1 MRSAYDEAR
10 LFGGYLE
17 RVFDKEIYE
26 TASKISDD
34 NDRFDNGKIFGMMI
48 GLNRAKEI
56 IATETNFEM
65 AKLINDKR
73 EFENMIKK
81 LKETDNGSNIL

>member
-1 MRSAYDEAR
+1 MRSAYDEAQS
-10 LFGGYLE
+10 FGGYLE
-17 RVFDKEIYE
+17 RKLEQEIYE

-56 IATETNFEM
+56 IASETNSEM

-73 EFENMIKK
+73 EYDNIIEK
-81 LKETDNGSNIL
+81 LKEKE

>member
-1 MRSAYDEAR
+1 MRSAYDEAQS
-10 LFGGYLE
+10 FGGYLE
-17 RVFDKEIYE
+17 RVFDREIYE

-34 NDRFDNGKIFGMMI
+34 NDKFDNGKIFGMMI

-56 IATETNFEM
+56 IASETNFEM

-73 EFENMIKK
+73 EYDNMIEK
-81 LKETDNGSNIL
+81 LKEIDDGSNIL

>member
-1 MRSAYDEAR
+1 MRSAYDEAQS
-10 LFGGYLE
+10 FGGYLE
-17 RVFDKEIYE
+17 RKLEQEIYE

-34 NDRFDNGKIFGMMI
+34 NDRFDNGKIFGMII

-56 IATETNFEM
+56 IASETNSEM

-73 EFENMIKK
+73 EYDNIIEK
-81 LKETDNGSNIL
+81 LKEYQ

>member
-1 MRSAYDEAR
+1 MRRNNMRSAYDEAQS
-10 LFGGYLE
+10 FGGYLE
-17 RVFDKEIYE
+17 RKLEQEIYE

-34 NDRFDNGKIFGMMI
+34 NDRFDNGKIFGMII

-56 IATETNFEM
+56 IASETNSEM

-73 EFENMIKK
+73 EYDNIIEK
-81 LKETDNGSNIL
+81 LKEYQ

>member
-1 MRSAYDEAR
+1 MRSSYDEAR
-10 LFGGYLE
+10 LFGDYLE
-17 RVFDKEIYE
+17 RAFDQEIYK
-26 TASKISDD
+26 TASKISDN
-34 NDRFDNGKIFGMMI
+34 NDTFDNGRIFGI
-48 GLNRAKEI
+48 IVGLNRAKEI

-65 AKLINDKR
+65 AKLINEKR

>member
-17 RVFDKEIYE
+17 RVFDREIYDA
-26 TASKISDD
+26 ASKISDN
-34 NDRFDNGKIFGMMI
+34 NDTFDNGKIFGIMI

-56 IATETNFEM
+56 IASETNSEM
-65 AKLINDKR
+65 AKLINDNR
-73 EFENMIKK
+73 EYKDMIEK
-81 LKETDNGSNIL
+81 LKEYQ